1 MHTLI
6 VVSHPLENSLTR
18 SVADAIVEGIVE
30 AGPQNTQE
38 IVDLTGEGFNPTF
51 NAADMAA
58 FQRTAPV
65 PADVAAEQARLD
77 GADALVLVFPIYWWT
92 MPGLLKGWIDRVF
105 SNGWAY
111 EESAEGRVVKKLG
124 HLPVH
129 LIGLGAAT
137 QKTYQKHNFI
147 DAYNT
152 QIAKGIF
159 DYCGAPV
166 ATNAILMLQDLG
178 TPEAC
183 LEAARGI
190 GRQIA
195 AQA

>member
-6 VVSHPLENSLTR
+6 VVSHPLENSLTH
-18 SVADAIVEGIVE
+18 SVARAIAEGIAG
-30 AGPQNTQE
+30 AGPQNTLE
-38 IVDLTGEGFNPTF
+38 IADLTREGFNPTF

-58 FQRTAPV
+58 FQLTAPV

-77 GADALVLVFPIYWWT
+77 AADALVLVFPIYWWT

-129 LIGLGAAT
+129 LVGLGAAT
-137 QKTYQKHNFI
+137 QKPIRSTAFS
-147 DAYNT
+147 
-152 QIAKGIF
+152 
-159 DYCGAPV
+159 
-166 ATNAILMLQDLG
+166 ML
-178 TPEAC
+178 TIP
-183 LEAARGI
+183 R
-190 GRQIA
+190 
-195 AQA
+195 

>member
-6 VVSHPLENSLTR
+6 VVSHPLENSLTH
-18 SVADAIVEGIVE
+18 SVANAIAEEIAD
-30 AGPQNTQE
+30 AGPQNTLE
-38 IVDLTGEGFNPTF
+38 IADLTREGFNPTF
-51 NAADMAA
+51 NAEDMAA
-58 FQRTAPV
+58 FKLMAPF
-65 PADVAAEQARLD
+65 PADVAAEQARLEK
-77 GADALVLVFPIYWWT
+77 ADALVLVFPIYWWSL
-92 MPGLLKGWIDRVF
+92 PGLLKGWIDRVF

-111 EESAEGRVVKKLG
+111 EDSGEGRVVKKLG

-129 LIGLGAAT
+129 LVGLGEAT
-137 QKTYQKHNFI
+137 QKTYQKHGYF

-166 ATNAILMLQDLG
+166 LTNATLMLPDLG
-178 TPEAC
+178 TPEASIQ
-183 LEAARGI
+183 AAREI
-190 GRQIA
+190 GQRIA